1 MLKRAVVIAIFAYVL
16 TPLGAWG
23 QGCTSAKLFCLIP
36 TAFHTSVSQ
45 FNFFNEAFGT
55 QVTQLPL
62 ATPASGFIFTFD
74 KTLGVYTASSQ
85 SFGPILSERA
95 ETIGRHKLYLAF
107 TYQHFGFSEIDGTD
121 MKNIPIVFTF
131 FNPTNGDTV
140 FTATRDRVD
149 AKVEQYAAFASF
161 GLTSRVDVS
170 VAIPFERISLGVS
183 SKGTEYSTISAATAS
198 FQEFVPGSA
207 SGIGDVILS
216 AKGTLLKKQRL
227 RLALGTELRLPSGD
241 ERNFLGSGA
250 VGVKPYV
257 AVSRTGKIAPHL
269 DLGYQWN
276 GTSFLAT
283 NKAGIEQNLPGFF
296 YYSVG
301 VDAGVTKRV
310 TLVADLLGQHFFNAP
325 QITSARSISIPG
337 QTGSFSSVEPITD
350 AYGTNNIAIG
360 TKVNPVGH
368 LLITAN
374 VLLKIDNG
382 GLRAKAV
389 PMGGLSY
396 SF

>member
-1 MLKRAVVIAIFAYVL
+1 MLKRAVVFAIFAYVL

-85 SFGPILSERA
+85 SFGPILSERG

-131 FNPTNGDTV
+131 FNPADGDTV
-140 FTATRDRVD
+140 YTATRDRVD
-149 AKVEQYAAFASF
+149 TKVEQYAAFASF

-276 GTSFLAT
+276 GTSFLAM

-296 YYSVG
+296 YYSIG
-301 VDAGVTKRV
+301 VDARVTKRV
-310 TLVADLLGQHFFNAP
+310 TLVGDLLGEHFFNAP
-325 QITSARSISIPG
+325 QITSPKSISIPG

-360 TKVNPVGH
+360 TKINPVGH

-374 VLLKIDNG
+374 VLLKVDNG

>member
-1 MLKRAVVIAIFAYVL
+1 MLKRAVVIAFFAYVL

-131 FNPTNGDTV
+131 FNPANGDTV
-140 FTATRDRVD
+140 YTATRDRID
-149 AKVEQYAAFASF
+149 TKVEQYAAFASF

-183 SKGTEYSTISAATAS
+183 SKGTEYSTISTATAS
-198 FQEFVPGSA
+198 FKEFVPGSA

-296 YYSVG
+296 YYSIG

-337 QTGSFSSVEPITD
+337 QSGSFSSVEPITD

-360 TKVNPVGH
+360 TKINPVGH

-374 VLLKIDNG
+374 VLLKVDNG

>member
-1 MLKRAVVIAIFAYVL
+1 MLKRAAVMSIFAYALFPV
-16 TPLGAWG
+16 GA
-23 QGCTSAKLFCLIP
+23 SAQNCASTKLFCLIP
-36 TAFHTSVSQ
+36 TAFHTTVSQ

-55 QVTQLPL
+55 QITQLPL

-74 KTLGVYTASSQ
+74 KSLGVYTASSQ
-85 SFGPILSERA
+85 SFGPILTERA
-95 ETIGRHKLYLAF
+95 ETIGRHKLYVAF
-107 TYQHFGFSEIDGTD
+107 TYQHFGFSEIDGTN
-121 MKNIPIVFTF
+121 MTNVPIVFTF
-131 FNPTNGDTV
+131 FNPANGDTV
-140 FTATRDRVD
+140 YTATHDRVD
-149 AKVEQYAAFASF
+149 TKVEQYAAFATF

-183 SKGTEYSTISAATAS
+183 STGTEYSTISTATAS
-198 FQEFVPGSA
+198 FKEFVPGSA

-216 AKGTLLKKQRL
+216 AKGTVLKKRLL

-241 ERNFLGSGA
+241 ERNFLGAGT

-283 NKAGIEQNLPGFF
+283 NKAGVEQNLPGSF
-296 YYSVG
+296 YYSGG
-301 VDAGVTKRV
+301 VDVGATKRV
-310 TLVADLLGQHFFNAP
+310 TVVADFLGQRFFNAP
-325 QITSARSISIPG
+325 QITSPTSISIPH
-337 QTGSFSSVEPITD
+337 QPGSFSSVEPIT
-350 AYGTNNIAIG
+350 ASYGTDNLAIG
-360 TKVNPVGH
+360 TKVNPLGH

-374 VLLKIDNG
+374 VLIKLDNG
-382 GLRAKAV
+382 GLRAKVV
-389 PMGGLSY
+389 PMAGLSY

>member
-1 MLKRAVVIAIFAYVL
+1 MLKRAVVIVIFGYVL
-16 TPLGAWG
+16 IPVGA
-23 QGCTSAKLFCLIP
+23 SAQNCASTKLFCLIP
-36 TAFHTSVSQ
+36 TAFHTTVSQ

-74 KTLGVYTASSQ
+74 KSLGVYTASNQ
-85 SFGPILSERA
+85 SFGPILTERA
-95 ETIGRHKLYLAF
+95 ETIGRHKLYVAF
-107 TYQHFGFSEIDGTD
+107 TYQHFGFSEIDGTSTT
-121 MKNIPIVFTF
+121 NVPIVFTF
-131 FNPTNGDTV
+131 FNPANGDTV
-140 FTATRDRVD
+140 YTATHDRVD
-149 AKVEQYAAFASF
+149 TKVEQYAAFATF

-183 SKGTEYSTISAATAS
+183 STGTEYSTISTATAS
-198 FQEFVPGSA
+198 FKEFLPGSA

-216 AKGTLLKKQRL
+216 AKGTVLKKQRL
-227 RLALGTELRLPSGD
+227 RMALGTELRLPSGD

-283 NKAGIEQNLPGFF
+283 NKAGVEQNLPGFF
-296 YYSVG
+296 YYSGG
-301 VDAGVTKRV
+301 VDVGVTKRV
-310 TLVADLLGQHFFNAP
+310 TLVGDLLGQRFFNAP
-325 QITSARSISIPG
+325 QITSPTSLSIPG
-337 QTGSFSSVEPITD
+337 QSGSFTSVEPVTGSYSAD
-350 AYGTNNIAIG
+350 NLGIG
-360 TKVNPVGH
+360 TKINPIGH

-374 VLLKIDNG
+374 VLVKLDNG
-382 GLRAKAV
+382 GLRAKVV
-389 PMGGLSY
+389 PMAGLSY